1 MQETIKK
8 VLIVLFLLLGLLY
21 TILMS
26 SCSGSRKGYGCDGKS
41 SWEKTM
47 KRANRMY

>member
-8 VLIVLFLLLGLLY
+8 VLILLFLLLGLVY

-26 SCSGSRKGYGCDGKS
+26 SCGSRRGYGCDGKS
-41 SWEKTM
+41 SWESTQ

>member
-1 MQETIKK
+1 MQENFKK
-8 VLIVLFLLLGLLY
+8 LLIVLFLLLGLFY

-26 SCSGSRKGYGCDGKS
+26 SCSGSRRGYGCDGKS
-41 SWEKTM
+41 SWEKTQ

>member
-26 SCSGSRKGYGCDGKS
+26 SCRTSGYGCDGKS
-41 SWEKTM
+41 SWEKTQ